1 MNGISS
7 SSITP
12 RSDGSENRHWRHA
25 AKKVVATGAL
35 AASALGGLAVA
46 GTSVASRAAAYPS
59 CTPSSP
65 NASTYPSLYQGQRPR
80 KMTAAEVRLN
90 GPNCE
95 HKELRASVA
104 NLQRHL
110 GIRADGVF
118 GPQTRAAVVRFQR
131 AHHLGVDGVAG
142 RATFRA
148 LHMYYVDA

>member
-1 MNGISS
+1 M
-7 SSITP
+7 
-12 RSDGSENRHWRHA
+12 A
-25 AKKVVATGAL
+25 APTLKA
-35 AASALGGLAVA
+35 
-46 GTSVASRAAAYPS
+46 RAHSGPS
-59 CTPSSP
+59 YTTLLD
-65 NASTYPSLYQGQRPR
+65 ST
-80 KMTAAEVRLN
+80 
-90 GPNCE
+90 
-95 HKELRASVA
+95 LRASVA